1 MYKSPT
7 TVKIAAAG
15 GMLVLACAISQC
27 SMFSPTD
34 VLVDCSVVKNQ
45 QQAGVSD
52 AAIATN
58 LGSTVN
64 KVAACHGPKTADPL
78 VY

>member
-1 MYKSPT
+1 MCTFSSK
-7 TVKIAAAG
+7 VKITA

-27 SMFSPTD
+27 SMFSTAKVP
-34 VLVDCSVVKNQ
+34 VDCDVVKNQ
-45 QQAGVSD
+45 QQAGLTD

-58 LGSTVN
+58 LGTSVDQ
-64 KVAACHGPKTADPL
+64 VAACHGPKKADPL